1 MDLVC
6 EMTNLS
12 KLEMLMFSL
21 IFSAFCSNK
30 KCLLFF
36 DFNNLTRLIRT
47 PPMEPSLSV
56 LTGFDCII
64 YIYTTT

>member
-1 MDLVC
+1 
-6 EMTNLS
+6 
-12 KLEMLMFSL
+12 MFSL

-47 PPMEPSLSV
+47 PPMDPSESV
-56 LTGFDCII
+56 LTGL
-64 YIYTTT
+64 Y